1 MKVPTSHFSSKILS
15 FAREKKLWQRGERI
29 LAAVSGGPDSLALLL
44 FLHDIA
50 EREGLSVGCCLV
62 QHHLREEAEEEA
74 RYVARI
80 CERLG
85 IPFFRKDVYVE
96 EARRSGGGSVE
107 TVART
112 LRYEALRE
120 VKREAGYTVIALAHH
135 ADDQAE
141 TILFHLLRGSGARG
155 LSGMAPKH
163 DELIRPF
170 LMVTKKEIEDFLTAF
185 PYTPCHDA
193 TNDEMDATRN
203 RIRHQL
209 LPEMLSYNP
218 NLVETLLHTAD
229 ILRAE
234 DACMEEA
241 AETWLASH
249 GGKGSLEKDAFRSL
263 PLAMRRRVLLR
274 MLLRMG
280 ETAVDFDTLSRL
292 ALLAGTGEAGKRTS
306 TAHVVME
313 IGRRHLYFYRG
324 NTKKQEESGLFLLA
338 KHFFEKFTQKDVDKQ
353 QEMAIISGK
362 DRADMLWHMEAVRL
376 QKPPEHPARN
386 QYLLD
391 AEKVGDVRLR
401 MPRPGERMAAQG
413 MEGTKSIKR
422 ILQDAGI
429 PAALRPH
436 WPIAADDKE
445 IYWTCLLRG
454 SRHGRV
460 TEETKEY
467 LLLTIEI
474 GGKLVTR
481 D

>member
-29 LAAVSGGPDSLALLL
+29 LAAVSGGPDSLGLLL

-74 RYVARI
+74 RYVERI
-80 CERLG
+80 CEQLG
-85 IPFFRKDVYVE
+85 IPFFRRDVYVE
-96 EARRSGGGSVE
+96 EKRRLGGGSVE
-107 TVART
+107 TVARM

-120 VKREAGYTVIALAHH
+120 VRKEAGYTVIALAHH

-141 TILFHLLRGSGARG
+141 TILFHLLRGSGVRG

-163 DELIRPF
+163 EELIRPF
-170 LMVTKKEIEDFLTAF
+170 LTVTKKEIEDFLTAF
-185 PYTPCHDA
+185 PYAPCHDA
-193 TNDEMDATRN
+193 TNDELDATRN

-229 ILRAE
+229 ILRGE
-234 DACMEEA
+234 DAWMEEA
-241 AETWLASH
+241 AEAWLTSH
-249 GGKGSLEKDAFRSL
+249 GKEGRLEKDAFRAL
-263 PLAMRRRVLLR
+263 PLAMRRRVLRR
-274 MLLRMG
+274 MLMHMG
-280 ETAVDFDTLSRL
+280 EGSSDFESLSRL
-292 ALLAGTGEAGKRTS
+292 ALLAENGETGKLTS

-313 IGRRHLYFYRG
+313 IGQRDLYFYRG

-338 KHFFEKFTQKDVDKQ
+338 KHFFEKFMQKDVDKPE
-353 QEMAIISGK
+353 EMAIISGK
-362 DRADMLWHMEAVRL
+362 DSADTLWHMETVRL
-376 QKPPEHPARN
+376 RTRPAHLARN

>member
-1 MKVPTSHFSSKILS
+1 MEKQPSLFIAKILS
-15 FAREKKLWQRGERI
+15 FAREQVLWQRGERI
-29 LAAVSGGPDSLALLL
+29 LAAVSGGPDSLGLLL

-50 EREGLSVGCCLV
+50 EQEGLSVGCCLV

-74 RYVARI
+74 RYVERI

-85 IPFFRKDVYVE
+85 IPFFRRDVYVE
-96 EARRSGGGSVE
+96 EKRRLGGGSVE

-120 VKREAGYTVIALAHH
+120 VQREAGYTVIALAHH

-141 TILFHLLRGSGARG
+141 TILFHLLRGSGVRG

-163 DELIRPF
+163 EELIRPF
-170 LMVTKKEIEDFLTAF
+170 LTVTKKEIEDFLTAF
-185 PYTPCHDA
+185 PYAPCHDA
-193 TNDEMDATRN
+193 TNDELDATRN

-229 ILRAE
+229 ILRCE
-234 DACMEEA
+234 DAWMEEA
-241 AETWLASH
+241 AEAWLTSH
-249 GGKGSLEKDAFRSL
+249 GKEGSLEKDAFRAL
-263 PLAMRRRVLLR
+263 PLAMRRRVLRR
-274 MLLRMG
+274 MLMHMG
-280 ETAVDFDTLSRL
+280 EGSSDFESLSRL
-292 ALLAGTGEAGKRTS
+292 ALLAENGETGKLTS

-313 IGRRHLYFYRG
+313 IGQRDLYFYRG

-338 KHFFEKFTQKDVDKQ
+338 KHFFEKFMQKDVDKPE
-353 QEMAIISGK
+353 EMAIISGK
-362 DRADMLWHMEAVRL
+362 DSTDTLWHMETVRL
-376 QKPPEHPARN
+376 RTRPAHLARN

-474 GGKLVTR
+474 GENE
-481 D
+481 

>member
-1 MKVPTSHFSSKILS
+1 MKKQPSPFIAKILS

-29 LAAVSGGPDSLALLL
+29 LAAVSGGPDSLGLLL

-74 RYVARI
+74 RYVESI

-85 IPFFRKDVYVE
+85 IPFFRRDVYVE
-96 EARRSGGGSVE
+96 ERRRSSGGSVE

-120 VKREAGYTVIALAHH
+120 VKKEAGYTLIALAHH

-155 LSGMAPKH
+155 LSGMVPKH

-170 LMVTKKEIEDFLTAF
+170 LTVTKKEIEDFLTAF

-241 AETWLASH
+241 AEAWLASH
-249 GGKGSLEKDAFRSL
+249 GGKESLEKDAFRGL
-263 PLAMRRRVLLR
+263 PLAMRRRVLQR
-274 MLLRMG
+274 MLLHMG
-280 ETAVDFDTLSRL
+280 EEAVDFDTLSRL
-292 ALLAGTGEAGKRTS
+292 TLLAETGETGKRSS
-306 TAHVVME
+306 TAHVMME
-313 IGRRHLYFYRG
+313 IGQRDLYFYKG
-324 NTKKQEESGLFLLA
+324 NTKKQEEDGLILLA
-338 KHFFEKFTQKDVDKQ
+338 KHFFEKFMQKDVDKT
-353 QEMAIISGK
+353 QETAIISGK
-362 DRADMLWHMEAVRL
+362 DRADALWRMETVRL
-376 QKPPEHPARN
+376 RTRPSHLARN

-391 AEKVGDVRLR
+391 AEKVGEVRLR
-401 MPRPGERMAAQG
+401 TPGPGERMAALG
-413 MEGTKSIKR
+413 MDGTKSIKR

-436 WPIAADDKE
+436 WPVAADEKE

-467 LLLTIEI
+467 LLLTIDL
-474 GGKLVTR
+474 GGNE
-481 D
+481 

>member
-1 MKVPTSHFSSKILS
+1 MKKQSSPFIAKILS

-29 LAAVSGGPDSLALLL
+29 LAAVSGGPDSLGLLL

-62 QHHLREEAEEEA
+62 QHHLREEAEGEA
-74 RYVARI
+74 RYVERI

-85 IPFFRKDVYVE
+85 IPFFRRDVYVE
-96 EARRSGGGSVE
+96 EKRRLGGGSVE

-120 VKREAGYTVIALAHH
+120 VRKEAGYTVIALAHH

-141 TILFHLLRGSGARG
+141 TILFHLLRGSGVRG

-163 DELIRPF
+163 EELIRPF
-170 LMVTKKEIEDFLTAF
+170 LTVTKKEIEDFLTAF
-185 PYTPCHDA
+185 PYAPCHDA
-193 TNDEMDATRN
+193 TNDELDATRN

-229 ILRAE
+229 ILRGE
-234 DACMEEA
+234 DAWMEET
-241 AETWLASH
+241 AEAWLTSH
-249 GGKGSLEKDAFRSL
+249 GKEGSIEKDAFRAL
-263 PLAMRRRVLLR
+263 PLAMRRRVLRR
-274 MLLRMG
+274 MLMHMG
-280 ETAVDFDTLSRL
+280 EGSSDFESLSRL
-292 ALLAGTGEAGKRTS
+292 ALLAENGETGKLTS
-306 TAHVVME
+306 TVHVVME
-313 IGRRHLYFYRG
+313 IGRRYLYFYKG

-362 DRADMLWHMEAVRL
+362 DRADTLWHMEAVRL

-391 AEKVGDVRLR
+391 AEKVGEVRLR
-401 MPRPGERMAAQG
+401 MPRPGDRMAVLG
-413 MEGTKSIKR
+413 MDGTKSIKR

-429 PAALRPH
+429 PAALRPY
-436 WPIAADDKE
+436 WPVAADEKE

-454 SRHGRV
+454 SRYGRV
-460 TEETKEY
+460 TKETKKY
-467 LLLTIEI
+467 LLLTIWF
-474 GGKLVTR
+474 GRK
-481 D
+481 

>member
-1 MKVPTSHFSSKILS
+1 MKKQPSPFIAKILS

-29 LAAVSGGPDSLALLL
+29 LAAVSGGPDSLGLLL

-74 RYVARI
+74 RYVESI

-85 IPFFRKDVYVE
+85 IPFFRRDVYVE
-96 EARRSGGGSVE
+96 ERRCSSGGSVE

-120 VKREAGYTVIALAHH
+120 VKKEAGYTLIALAHH

-170 LMVTKKEIEDFLTAF
+170 LTVTKKEIEDFLTAF

-241 AETWLASH
+241 AEAWLASH
-249 GGKGSLEKDAFRSL
+249 GGKGSLEKDAFRGL
-263 PLAMRRRVLLR
+263 PLAMQRRVLQR
-274 MLLRMG
+274 MLLHMG
-280 ETAVDFDTLSRL
+280 EEAVYFDTLSRL
-292 ALLAGTGEAGKRTS
+292 TLLAETGETGKRSS
-306 TAHVVME
+306 TAHVMME
-313 IGRRHLYFYRG
+313 IGQRDLYFYKG
-324 NTKKQEESGLFLLA
+324 NTKKQEEDGLFLLA
-338 KHFFEKFTQKDVDKQ
+338 KHFFEKFMPKDVDKP
-353 QEMAIISGK
+353 QETAIISGK
-362 DRADMLWHMEAVRL
+362 DRADALWRMETVRL
-376 QKPPEHPARN
+376 RTRPSHLARN

-391 AEKVGDVRLR
+391 AEKVGEVRLR
-401 MPRPGERMAAQG
+401 TPGPGERMAALG
-413 MEGTKSIKR
+413 MDGTKSIKR

-436 WPIAADDKE
+436 WPVAADEKE

-467 LLLTIEI
+467 LLLTIDL
-474 GGKLVTR
+474 GGNE
-481 D
+481 

>member
-1 MKVPTSHFSSKILS
+1 MKKQSSPFIAKILS

-29 LAAVSGGPDSLALLL
+29 LAAVSGGPDSLGLLL

-50 EREGLSVGCCLV
+50 EQEGLSVGCCLV
-62 QHHLREEAEEEA
+62 QHHLREEAEGEA
-74 RYVARI
+74 RYVERI
-80 CERLG
+80 CEQLG
-85 IPFFRKDVYVE
+85 IPFFRRDVYVE
-96 EARRSGGGSVE
+96 EKRRLGGGSVE

-120 VKREAGYTVIALAHH
+120 VQQEAGYTVIALAHH

-141 TILFHLLRGSGARG
+141 TILFHLLRGSGVRG

-163 DELIRPF
+163 EELIRPF
-170 LMVTKKEIEDFLTAF
+170 LTVTKKEIEDFLTAF
-185 PYTPCHDA
+185 PYAPCHDA
-193 TNDEMDATRN
+193 TNDELDATRN

-218 NLVETLLHTAD
+218 NLVETLRHTAD
-229 ILRAE
+229 ILRSE
-234 DACMEEA
+234 DAWMEEA
-241 AETWLASH
+241 AEAWLTSH
-249 GGKGSLEKDAFRSL
+249 GKEGSIEKDAFRAL
-263 PLAMRRRVLLR
+263 PLAMRRRVLRR
-274 MLLRMG
+274 MLVHMG
-280 ETAVDFDTLSRL
+280 EGSSDFESLSRL
-292 ALLAGTGEAGKRTS
+292 ALLAENGETGKLTS

-313 IGRRHLYFYRG
+313 IGQRDLYFYRG

-338 KHFFEKFTQKDVDKQ
+338 KHFFEKFMQKDVDKPE
-353 QEMAIISGK
+353 EMAIISGK
-362 DRADMLWHMEAVRL
+362 DSADTLWHMETVRL
-376 QKPPEHPARN
+376 RTRPAHLARN

>member
-62 QHHLREEAEEEA
+62 QHHLRKEAEEEA
-74 RYVARI
+74 RYVARV
-80 CERLG
+80 CKTLG
-85 IPFFRKDVYVE
+85 IPFFRRDVYVE
-96 EARRSGGGSVE
+96 AARRSGGGSVE

-120 VKREAGYTVIALAHH
+120 VKKEAGYTLIALAHH

-163 DELIRPF
+163 EDLIRPF
-170 LMVTKKEIEDFLTAF
+170 LTVTKKEIEDFLTAF
-185 PYTPCHDA
+185 PYAPCHDA
-193 TNDEMDATRN
+193 TNDELDATRN

-229 ILRAE
+229 ILRGE
-234 DACMEEA
+234 DAWMEEA
-241 AETWLASH
+241 AEVWLTSH
-249 GGKGSLEKDAFRSL
+249 GKEGSLEKDAFRAL
-263 PLAMRRRVLLR
+263 PLAMRRRVLRR
-274 MLLRMG
+274 MLMHMG
-280 ETAVDFDTLSRL
+280 EGSSDFESLSRL
-292 ALLAGTGEAGKRTS
+292 ALLAENGETGKLTS

-313 IGRRHLYFYRG
+313 IGQRDLYFYRG

-338 KHFFEKFTQKDVDKQ
+338 KHFFEKFMQKDVDKPE
-353 QEMAIISGK
+353 EMAIISGK
-362 DRADMLWHMEAVRL
+362 DSADTLWHMETVRL
-376 QKPPEHPARN
+376 RTRPAHLARN

-429 PAALRPH
+429 PAALRPY
-436 WPIAADDKE
+436 WPVAADEKE

-454 SRHGRV
+454 SRYGRV
-460 TEETKEY
+460 TKETKEY
-467 LLLTIEI
+467 LLLTVWF
-474 GGKLVTR
+474 GRK
-481 D
+481 

>member
-1 MKVPTSHFSSKILS
+1 MKKQSSPFIAKILS
-15 FAREKKLWQRGERI
+15 FAREKKLWKRGERI
-29 LAAVSGGPDSLALLL
+29 LAAVSGGPDSLGLLL

-74 RYVARI
+74 RYVERI
-80 CERLG
+80 CEQLG
-85 IPFFRKDVYVE
+85 TPFFRRDVYVE
-96 EARRSGGGSVE
+96 EKRRLGGGSVE

-120 VKREAGYTVIALAHH
+120 VQREAGYTVIALAHH

-141 TILFHLLRGSGARG
+141 TILFHLLRGSGVRG

-163 DELIRPF
+163 GELIRPF
-170 LMVTKKEIEDFLTAF
+170 LTVTKKEIEDFLTAF
-185 PYTPCHDA
+185 PYAPCHDA
-193 TNDEMDATRN
+193 TNDELDATRN

-241 AETWLASH
+241 AEAWLASH
-249 GGKGSLEKDAFRSL
+249 GGEGSLEKDAFQGL
-263 PLAMRRRVLLR
+263 PLAMRRRVLQR
-274 MLLRMG
+274 MLLHMG
-280 ETAVDFDTLSRL
+280 EEAVDFDTLSRL
-292 ALLAGTGEAGKRTS
+292 TLLAETGETGKRSS
-306 TAHVVME
+306 TAHVMME
-313 IGRRHLYFYRG
+313 IGQRDLYFYKG
-324 NTKKQEESGLFLLA
+324 NTKKQEEGGLFLLA
-338 KHFFEKFTQKDVDKQ
+338 KHFFEKFMQKDVDKP
-353 QEMAIISGK
+353 EETAIISGK
-362 DRADMLWHMEAVRL
+362 DSADTLWHMKTVRL
-376 QKPPEHPARN
+376 RTRPAHLARN

-401 MPRPGERMAAQG
+401 TPRPGERMAALG
-413 MEGTKSIKR
+413 MDGTKSIKR

-474 GGKLVTR
+474 GGK
-481 D
+481 

>member
-1 MKVPTSHFSSKILS
+1 MKKQPSPFLAKVLS
-15 FAREKKLWQRGERI
+15 FAREQALWQRGERI
-29 LAAVSGGPDSLALLL
+29 LAAVSGGPDSLGLLL

-50 EREGLSVGCCLV
+50 EREGLAVGCCLV
-62 QHHLREEAEEEA
+62 QHHLRKEAEEEA
-74 RYVARI
+74 RYVESI

-96 EARRSGGGSVE
+96 ERRRYGGGSVE

-120 VKREAGYTVIALAHH
+120 VMKEAGYTAIALAHH

-163 DELIRPF
+163 EDLIRPF
-170 LMVTKKEIEDFLTAF
+170 LAVTKKEIEEFLTAF

-209 LPEMLSYNP
+209 LPAMLSYNP
-218 NLVETLLHTAD
+218 QLVDTLLHTAD
-229 ILRAE
+229 ILREE
-234 DACMEEA
+234 DRWMEEA
-241 AETWLASH
+241 AEAWLASH
-249 GGKGSLEKDAFRSL
+249 GSEGSLEKEAFRTL
-263 PLAMRRRVLLR
+263 PLAMRRRVLRR
-274 MLLRMG
+274 MLLRM
-280 ETAVDFDTLSRL
+280 EEAAADFDTLARL
-292 ALLAGTGEAGKRTS
+292 ALLAEMGEAGKRTS

-313 IGRRHLYFYRG
+313 IGQRHLYFYRG
-324 NTKKQEESGLFLLA
+324 NTKKQEEDGLPLLA
-338 KHFFEKFTQKDVDKQ
+338 KHFFEKFMQKNVDTSK
-353 QEMAIISGK
+353 ERAIISGK
-362 DRADMLWHMEAVRL
+362 GRVDAFWHMETVRL
-376 QKPPEHPARN
+376 RKRPRHLARN

-391 AEKVGDVRLR
+391 AEKVGEVRLR
-401 MPRPGERMAAQG
+401 TPRPGERMAALG
-413 MEGTKSIKR
+413 MDGTKSIKR

-429 PAALRPH
+429 PAALRPY
-436 WPIAADDKE
+436 WPIAADEKE

-454 SRHGRV
+454 SRYGRV

-467 LLLTIEI
+467 LLLTIEF
-474 GGKLVTR
+474 GR
-481 D
+481 E

>member
-29 LAAVSGGPDSLALLL
+29 LAAVSGGPDSLGLLL

-50 EREGLSVGCCLV
+50 EQEGLSVGCCLV

-74 RYVARI
+74 RYVERI

-85 IPFFRKDVYVE
+85 IPFFRRDVYVE
-96 EARRSGGGSVE
+96 EKRRLGGGSVE

-120 VKREAGYTVIALAHH
+120 VQREAGYTVIALAHH

-141 TILFHLLRGSGARG
+141 TILFHLLRGSGVRG

-170 LMVTKKEIEDFLTAF
+170 LTVTKKEIEDFLTAF
-185 PYTPCHDA
+185 PYAPCHDA
-193 TNDEMDATRN
+193 TNDELDATRN

-229 ILRAE
+229 ILRGE
-234 DACMEEA
+234 DAWMEEA
-241 AETWLASH
+241 AEAWLTSH
-249 GGKGSLEKDAFRSL
+249 GKEGSLEKDAFRGL
-263 PLAMRRRVLLR
+263 PLAMRRRVLRR

-280 ETAVDFDTLSRL
+280 EEAVDFDTLSRL
-292 ALLAGTGEAGKRTS
+292 TLLAETGETGKRSS
-306 TAHVVME
+306 TAHVMME
-313 IGRRHLYFYRG
+313 IGQRDLYFYKG

-338 KHFFEKFTQKDVDKQ
+338 KHFFEKFMQKDVDTSK
-353 QEMAIISGK
+353 ERAIISGK
-362 DRADMLWHMEAVRL
+362 GGADAFWHMEIVRL
-376 QKPPEHPARN
+376 RKRPEHLARN

-391 AEKVGDVRLR
+391 AEKVGEVRLR
-401 MPRPGERMAAQG
+401 MPRSGERMAALG

-429 PAALRPH
+429 PAALRPY
-436 WPIAADDKE
+436 WPVAADEKE

-454 SRHGRV
+454 SRYGRV
-460 TEETKEY
+460 TKETKEY

>member
-1 MKVPTSHFSSKILS
+1 MKKQSSPFIAKILS

-85 IPFFRKDVYVE
+85 IPFFRRDVYVE
-96 EARRSGGGSVE
+96 EKRRLGGGSVE

-120 VKREAGYTVIALAHH
+120 VQREAGYTVIALAHH

-141 TILFHLLRGSGARG
+141 TILFHLLRGSGVRG

-163 DELIRPF
+163 GELIRPF
-170 LMVTKKEIEDFLTAF
+170 LTVTKKEIEDFLTAF
-185 PYTPCHDA
+185 PYVPCHDA
-193 TNDEMDATRN
+193 TNDELDATRN

-229 ILRAE
+229 ILRSE
-234 DACMEEA
+234 DAWMEEA
-241 AETWLASH
+241 AEAWLTSH
-249 GGKGSLEKDAFRSL
+249 GKEGSLEKDAFRAL
-263 PLAMRRRVLLR
+263 PLAMRRRVLRR
-274 MLLRMG
+274 MLMHMG
-280 ETAVDFDTLSRL
+280 EGSSDFESLSRL
-292 ALLAGTGEAGKRTS
+292 ALLAENGETGKLTS

-313 IGRRHLYFYRG
+313 IGQRDLYFYRG

-338 KHFFEKFTQKDVDKQ
+338 KHFFEKFMQKDVDKPE
-353 QEMAIISGK
+353 EMAIISGK
-362 DRADMLWHMEAVRL
+362 DSADTLWHMETVRL
-376 QKPPEHPARN
+376 RTRPAHPARN

-454 SRHGRV
+454 SRYGRV
-460 TEETKEY
+460 TKETKEY
-467 LLLTIEI
+467 LLLTIWF
-474 GGKLVTR
+474 GRK
-481 D
+481 

>member
-1 MKVPTSHFSSKILS
+1 M
-15 FAREKKLWQRGERI
+15 
-29 LAAVSGGPDSLALLL
+29 
-44 FLHDIA
+44 
-50 EREGLSVGCCLV
+50 
-62 QHHLREEAEEEA
+62 
-74 RYVARI
+74 
-80 CERLG
+80 
-85 IPFFRKDVYVE
+85 
-96 EARRSGGGSVE
+96 
-107 TVART
+107 ART
-112 LRYEALRE
+112 LRYAALRADKKE
-120 VKREAGYTVIALAHH
+120 TGYTAIALAHH

-163 DELIRPF
+163 EDLIRPF
-170 LMVTKKEIEDFLTAF
+170 LSVTKKEIEDFLTAF

-241 AETWLASH
+241 AEAWLASH
-249 GGKGSLEKDAFRSL
+249 GGKGSLEKDAFRGL
-263 PLAMRRRVLLR
+263 PLAMRRRVLQR
-274 MLLRMG
+274 MLLHMG
-280 ETAVDFDTLSRL
+280 EEAVDFDTLSRL
-292 ALLAGTGEAGKRTS
+292 TLLAETGETGKRSS
-306 TAHVVME
+306 TAHVMME
-313 IGRRHLYFYRG
+313 IGQRDLYFYKG

-338 KHFFEKFTQKDVDKQ
+338 KHFFEKFMQKDVDKP
-353 QEMAIISGK
+353 QETAIISGK
-362 DRADMLWHMEAVRL
+362 DSADALWHMETVRL
-376 QKPPEHPARN
+376 RTRPAHLARN

-391 AEKVGDVRLR
+391 AEKVGEVRLR
-401 MPRPGERMAAQG
+401 TPRPGERMAAQG

>member
-29 LAAVSGGPDSLALLL
+29 LAAVSGGPDSLGLLL

-50 EREGLSVGCCLV
+50 EQEGLSVGCCLV

-74 RYVARI
+74 RYVERI
-80 CERLG
+80 CEQLG
-85 IPFFRKDVYVE
+85 IPFFRRDVYVE
-96 EARRSGGGSVE
+96 EKRRLGGGSVE

-120 VKREAGYTVIALAHH
+120 VQREAGYTVIALAHH

-141 TILFHLLRGSGARG
+141 TILFHLLRGSGVRG

-163 DELIRPF
+163 EELIRPF
-170 LMVTKKEIEDFLTAF
+170 LTVTKKEIEDFLTAF
-185 PYTPCHDA
+185 PYAPCHDA
-193 TNDEMDATRN
+193 TNDELDATRN

-229 ILRAE
+229 ILRGE
-234 DACMEEA
+234 DAWMEEA
-241 AETWLASH
+241 AEAWLTSH
-249 GGKGSLEKDAFRSL
+249 GKEGSLEKDAFRAL
-263 PLAMRRRVLLR
+263 PLAMRRRVLRR
-274 MLLRMG
+274 MLVHMG
-280 ETAVDFDTLSRL
+280 EGSSDFESLSRL
-292 ALLAGTGEAGKRTS
+292 ALLAENGETGKLTS

-313 IGRRHLYFYRG
+313 IGQRDLYFYRG

-338 KHFFEKFTQKDVDKQ
+338 KHFFEKFMQKDVDKPE
-353 QEMAIISGK
+353 EMAIISGK
-362 DRADMLWHMEAVRL
+362 DSADTLWHMETVRL
-376 QKPPEHPARN
+376 RTRPAHLARN

>member
-1 MKVPTSHFSSKILS
+1 MKKQSSPFIAKILS

-29 LAAVSGGPDSLALLL
+29 LAAVSGGPDSLGLLL

-74 RYVARI
+74 RYVERI
-80 CERLG
+80 CEQLG
-85 IPFFRKDVYVE
+85 IPFFRRDVYVE
-96 EARRSGGGSVE
+96 EKRRLGGGSVE
-107 TVART
+107 TVARM

-120 VKREAGYTVIALAHH
+120 VRKEAGYTVIALAHH

-141 TILFHLLRGSGARG
+141 TILFHLLRGSGVRG

-163 DELIRPF
+163 EELIRPF
-170 LMVTKKEIEDFLTAF
+170 LTVTKKEIEDFLTSF
-185 PYTPCHDA
+185 PYAPCHDA
-193 TNDEMDATRN
+193 TNDELDATRN

-229 ILRAE
+229 ILRGE
-234 DACMEEA
+234 DAWMEEA
-241 AETWLASH
+241 AEAWLASH
-249 GGKGSLEKDAFRSL
+249 GGKGSLEKEAFRAL
-263 PLAMRRRVLLR
+263 PLAMRRRVLRR
-274 MLLRMG
+274 MLMHMG
-280 ETAVDFDTLSRL
+280 ESSSDFESLSRL
-292 ALLAGTGEAGKRTS
+292 ALLAENGETGKLTS

-313 IGRRHLYFYRG
+313 IGRRCLYFYKG
-324 NTKKQEESGLFLLA
+324 NTKKQEENGLPLLA
-338 KHFFEKFTQKDVDKQ
+338 KHFFKKFMQKDVDKPE
-353 QEMAIISGK
+353 EMAIISGK
-362 DRADMLWHMEAVRL
+362 DSADALWHMETVRL
-376 QKPPEHPARN
+376 RTRPAHLARN

-391 AEKVGDVRLR
+391 AEKVGEVRLR
-401 MPRPGERMAAQG
+401 TPRPGERMAALG
-413 MEGTKSIKR
+413 MDGTKSIKR

-467 LLLTIEI
+467 LLLTIWF
-474 GGKLVTR
+474 GRK
-481 D
+481 

>member
-1 MKVPTSHFSSKILS
+1 MEKQPSLFIAKILS
-15 FAREKKLWQRGERI
+15 FAREQALWQRGERI

-120 VKREAGYTVIALAHH
+120 VKKEAGYTWIALAHH

-163 DELIRPF
+163 EELIRPF
-170 LMVTKKEIEDFLTAF
+170 LTVTKKEIEDFLSAF

-234 DACMEEA
+234 DVWMEEA
-241 AETWLASH
+241 AEAWLTSH
-249 GGKGSLEKDAFRSL
+249 GKEGSLEKDAFRAL
-263 PLAMRRRVLLR
+263 PLAMRRRVLRR
-274 MLLRMG
+274 MLMHMG
-280 ETAVDFDTLSRL
+280 EGSSDFESLSRL
-292 ALLAGTGEAGKRTS
+292 ALLAENGETGKLTS

-313 IGRRHLYFYRG
+313 IGRRYLYFYRG
-324 NTKKQEESGLFLLA
+324 NTKKQEENGLFLLA

-362 DRADMLWHMEAVRL
+362 DRADTLWHMEVVRL
-376 QKPPEHPARN
+376 GKPPEHPARN

-391 AEKVGDVRLR
+391 AEKVGEVRLR

-429 PAALRPH
+429 PAALRPY
-436 WPIAADDKE
+436 WPVAADEKE

-454 SRHGRV
+454 SRYGRV
-460 TEETKEY
+460 TKETKEY
-467 LLLTIEI
+467 LLLTIWF
-474 GGKLVTR
+474 GRK
-481 D
+481 

>member
-1 MKVPTSHFSSKILS
+1 MKKQPSPFIAKNLS
-15 FAREKKLWQRGERI
+15 FAREKKLWQREDRI

-85 IPFFRKDVYVE
+85 IPFFRRDVYVE

-120 VKREAGYTVIALAHH
+120 VKKEAGYTWIALAHH

-170 LMVTKKEIEDFLTAF
+170 LTVTKKEIEDFLTAF

-241 AETWLASH
+241 AEAWLASH
-249 GGKGSLEKDAFRSL
+249 GGKGSLEKDAFRGL
-263 PLAMRRRVLLR
+263 PLAMRRRVLQR
-274 MLLRMG
+274 MLLHMG
-280 ETAVDFDTLSRL
+280 EEAVDFDTLSRL
-292 ALLAGTGEAGKRTS
+292 ALLAETGETGKRSS
-306 TAHVVME
+306 TAHVMME
-313 IGRRHLYFYRG
+313 IGQRDLYFYKG
-324 NTKKQEESGLFLLA
+324 NTKKQEEDGLFLLA
-338 KHFFEKFTQKDVDKQ
+338 KHFFEKFMQKDVDKP
-353 QEMAIISGK
+353 EETAIISGK
-362 DRADMLWHMEAVRL
+362 DSADTLWHMETVRL
-376 QKPPEHPARN
+376 RTPPAHLARN

-391 AEKVGDVRLR
+391 AEKVGEVRLR
-401 MPRPGERMAAQG
+401 TPRPGERMAALG
-413 MEGTKSIKR
+413 MDGTKSIKR

-436 WPIAADDKE
+436 WPVAADEKE

-467 LLLTIEI
+467 LLLTIDLGENE
-474 GGKLVTR
+474 
-481 D
+481 

>member
-1 MKVPTSHFSSKILS
+1 MKKQPSPFIARILS

-29 LAAVSGGPDSLALLL
+29 LAAVSGGPDSLGLLL

-80 CERLG
+80 CERLE
-85 IPFFRKDVYVE
+85 IPFFRRDVYVE
-96 EARRSGGGSVE
+96 EARRTGGGSVE

-120 VKREAGYTVIALAHH
+120 VKKEAGYTLIALAHH

-170 LMVTKKEIEDFLTAF
+170 LTVTKKEIEDFLTAF

-241 AETWLASH
+241 AEAWLASH
-249 GGKGSLEKDAFRSL
+249 GGKGSLEKDAFRGL
-263 PLAMRRRVLLR
+263 PLAMRRRVLQR
-274 MLLRMG
+274 MLLHMG
-280 ETAVDFDTLSRL
+280 EEAVDFDTLSRL
-292 ALLAGTGEAGKRTS
+292 TLLAETEETGKRSS
-306 TAHVVME
+306 TAHVMME
-313 IGRRHLYFYRG
+313 IGQRDLYFYKG
-324 NTKKQEESGLFLLA
+324 NTKKQEEDGLFLLA
-338 KHFFEKFTQKDVDKQ
+338 KHFFEKFMQKDVDKP
-353 QEMAIISGK
+353 QETAIISGK
-362 DRADMLWHMEAVRL
+362 DSADALWHMETVRL
-376 QKPPEHPARN
+376 RTRPAHLARN

-391 AEKVGDVRLR
+391 AEKVGEVRLR
-401 MPRPGERMAAQG
+401 TPGPGERMAALG
-413 MEGTKSIKR
+413 MDGTKSIKR

-436 WPIAADDKE
+436 WPIAADEKE

-474 GGKLVTR
+474 GGNE
-481 D
+481 

>member
-1 MKVPTSHFSSKILS
+1 MKKQSSPFIAKILS

-29 LAAVSGGPDSLALLL
+29 LAAVSGGPDSLGLLL
-44 FLHDIA
+44 FLHDVA
-50 EREGLSVGCCLV
+50 EQEGLSVGCCLV

-74 RYVARI
+74 RYVERI

-85 IPFFRKDVYVE
+85 IPFFRRDVYVE
-96 EARRSGGGSVE
+96 EKRRLGGGSVE

-120 VKREAGYTVIALAHH
+120 VRKEAGYTVIALAHH

-141 TILFHLLRGSGARG
+141 TILFHLLRGSGVRG

-163 DELIRPF
+163 EELIRPF
-170 LMVTKKEIEDFLTAF
+170 LTVTKKEIEDFLTAF
-185 PYTPCHDA
+185 PYAPCHDA
-193 TNDEMDATRN
+193 TNDELDATRN

-229 ILRAE
+229 ILRGE
-234 DACMEEA
+234 DAWMEEA
-241 AETWLASH
+241 AEAWLTSH
-249 GGKGSLEKDAFRSL
+249 GKEGSLEKDAFRAL
-263 PLAMRRRVLLR
+263 PLAMQRRVLRR
-274 MLLRMG
+274 MLMHMG
-280 ETAVDFDTLSRL
+280 EVSTDFESLSRL
-292 ALLAGTGEAGKRTS
+292 ALLAENGETGKLTS

-313 IGRRHLYFYRG
+313 IGRRCLYFYKG
-324 NTKKQEESGLFLLA
+324 NTKKQEENGLFLLA

-362 DRADMLWHMEAVRL
+362 DRADALWHMETVRL
-376 QKPPEHPARN
+376 LKPPEHPARN

-391 AEKVGDVRLR
+391 AEKVGEVRLR
-401 MPRPGERMAAQG
+401 MPRPGERMAALG
-413 MEGTKSIKR
+413 MDGTKSIKR

-429 PAALRPH
+429 PAALRPY
-436 WPIAADDKE
+436 WPVAADEKE

-454 SRHGRV
+454 SRYGRV
-460 TEETKEY
+460 TKETKEY
-467 LLLTIEI
+467 LLLTIWF
-474 GGKLVTR
+474 GGNE
-481 D
+481 

>member
-50 EREGLSVGCCLV
+50 EQEGLSVGCCLV

-74 RYVARI
+74 RYVERI

-85 IPFFRKDVYVE
+85 IPFFRRDVYVE
-96 EARRSGGGSVE
+96 EKRRLGGGSVE

-120 VKREAGYTVIALAHH
+120 VRKEAGYTVIALAHH

-141 TILFHLLRGSGARG
+141 TILFHLLRGSGVRG

-163 DELIRPF
+163 EELIRPF
-170 LMVTKKEIEDFLTAF
+170 LTVTKKEIEDFLTAF
-185 PYTPCHDA
+185 PYAPCHDA
-193 TNDEMDATRN
+193 TNDELDATRN

-229 ILRAE
+229 ILRSE
-234 DACMEEA
+234 DAWMEEA
-241 AETWLASH
+241 AEAWLASH
-249 GGKGSLEKDAFRSL
+249 GKEGSLEKDAFRAL
-263 PLAMRRRVLLR
+263 PLAMRRRVLRR
-274 MLLRMG
+274 MLMHMG
-280 ETAVDFDTLSRL
+280 EGSSDFESLSRL
-292 ALLAGTGEAGKRTS
+292 ALLAENGETGKLTS

-313 IGRRHLYFYRG
+313 IGQRDLYFYRG

-338 KHFFEKFTQKDVDKQ
+338 KHFFEKFMQKDVDKPE
-353 QEMAIISGK
+353 EMAIISGK
-362 DRADMLWHMEAVRL
+362 DSADTLWHMETVRL
-376 QKPPEHPARN
+376 RTRPAHLARN

>member
-29 LAAVSGGPDSLALLL
+29 LAAVSGGPDSLGLLL

-74 RYVARI
+74 RYVERI

-85 IPFFRKDVYVE
+85 IPFFRRDVYVE
-96 EARRSGGGSVE
+96 EKRRLGGGSVE

-120 VKREAGYTVIALAHH
+120 VRKEAGYTVIALAHH

-141 TILFHLLRGSGARG
+141 TILFHLLRGSGVRG

-163 DELIRPF
+163 EELIRPF
-170 LMVTKKEIEDFLTAF
+170 LTVTKKEIEDFLTAF
-185 PYTPCHDA
+185 PYAPCHDA
-193 TNDEMDATRN
+193 TNDELDATRN

-229 ILRAE
+229 ILRGE
-234 DACMEEA
+234 DAWMEEA
-241 AETWLASH
+241 AEAWLTSH
-249 GGKGSLEKDAFRSL
+249 GKEGSIEKDAFRGL
-263 PLAMRRRVLLR
+263 PLAMRRRVLRR
-274 MLLRMG
+274 MLMHMG
-280 ETAVDFDTLSRL
+280 EGSSDFESLSRL
-292 ALLAGTGEAGKRTS
+292 ALLAENGETGKLTS

-313 IGRRHLYFYRG
+313 IGQRDLYFYRG

-338 KHFFEKFTQKDVDKQ
+338 KHFFEKFMQKDVDKPE
-353 QEMAIISGK
+353 EMAIISGK
-362 DRADMLWHMEAVRL
+362 DSADTLWHMETVRL
-376 QKPPEHPARN
+376 RTRPAHLARN

-401 MPRPGERMAAQG
+401 MPRPGECMAAQG
-413 MEGTKSIKR
+413 MEGMKSIKR

-436 WPIAADDKE
+436 WPVVADDKE

-454 SRHGRV
+454 SRYGRV
-460 TEETKEY
+460 TKETKEY
-467 LLLTIEI
+467 LLLTIWF
-474 GGKLVTR
+474 GGNE
-481 D
+481 

>member
-29 LAAVSGGPDSLALLL
+29 LAAVSGGPDSLGLLL

-50 EREGLSVGCCLV
+50 EQEGLSVGCCLV

-74 RYVARI
+74 RYVERI

-85 IPFFRKDVYVE
+85 IPFFRRDVYVE
-96 EARRSGGGSVE
+96 EKRRLGGGSVE

-120 VKREAGYTVIALAHH
+120 VQREAGYTVIALAHH

-141 TILFHLLRGSGARG
+141 TILFHLLRGSGVRG
-155 LSGMAPKH
+155 LSGMVPKH
-163 DELIRPF
+163 EELIRPF
-170 LMVTKKEIEDFLTAF
+170 LTVTKKEIEDFLTAF
-185 PYTPCHDA
+185 PYAPCHDA
-193 TNDEMDATRN
+193 TNDELDATRN

-229 ILRAE
+229 ILRCE
-234 DACMEEA
+234 DAWMEEA
-241 AETWLASH
+241 AEAWLTSH
-249 GGKGSLEKDAFRSL
+249 GKEGSLEKDAFRAL
-263 PLAMRRRVLLR
+263 PLAMRRRVLRR
-274 MLLRMG
+274 MLVHMG
-280 ETAVDFDTLSRL
+280 EGSSDFESLSRL
-292 ALLAGTGEAGKRTS
+292 ALLAENGETGKLTS

-313 IGRRHLYFYRG
+313 IGQRDLYFYRG

-338 KHFFEKFTQKDVDKQ
+338 KHFFEKFMQKDVDKPE
-353 QEMAIISGK
+353 EMAIISGK
-362 DRADMLWHMEAVRL
+362 DSADTLWHMETVRL
-376 QKPPEHPARN
+376 RTRPAHLARN

-454 SRHGRV
+454 SRYGRV
-460 TEETKEY
+460 TKETKEY
-467 LLLTIEI
+467 LLLTIWF
-474 GGKLVTR
+474 GRK
-481 D
+481 